1 MVCFQ
6 EKISSYEI
14 LLMISRSN
22 KSSRKSISLYRTKRI
37 LIVDDDSDVALTFKK
52 PLKKK
57 IEIVTTR
64 LRSKLKHTI
73 ILFRL
78 FRSLIQTFYDLMFID
93 IHQILDLNANPRV
106 CFMSSGPINQEALR
120 EKYPSLRIGFFISKP
135 VTIEN
140 LVRNV
145 KAELD
150 QTVINNQAV
159 VSSNTYYG
167 CILLQQN
174 C

>member
-6 EKISSYEI
+6 EKTSSYKI

-78 FRSLIQTFYDLMFID
+78 FRSLIQFFYDLMFID
-93 IHQILDLNANPRV
+93 IHMPVMNGIWV
-106 CFMSSGPINQEALR
+106 CEELGFECHS
-120 EKYPSLRIGFFISKP
+120 PSLLHVFRAHKSRSAKRKISIIKNW
-135 VTIEN
+135 I
-140 LVRNV
+140 LH
-145 KAELD
+145 
-150 QTVINNQAV
+150 QQACYNRE
-159 VSSNTYYG
+159 SR
-167 CILLQQN
+167 
-174 C
+174 

>member
-6 EKISSYEI
+6 GKIKSYEI

-37 LIVDDDSDVALTFKK
+37 LIVDDDSDIALTFKK

-78 FRSLIQTFYDLMFID
+78 FRSLIQIFYDLMLID
-93 IHQILDLNANPRV
+93 IHMPN
-106 CFMSSGPINQEALR
+106 
-120 EKYPSLRIGFFISKP
+120 PSLRIEFFMSKP

-150 QTVINNQAV
+150 
-159 VSSNTYYG
+159 
-167 CILLQQN
+167 
-174 C
+174 

>member
-6 EKISSYEI
+6 GKISSYEI

-37 LIVDDDSDVALTFKK
+37 LIVDDDSDIALTFKK

-78 FRSLIQTFYDLMFID
+78 FRSLIQIFYDLMLID
-93 IHQILDLNANPRV
+93 IHMPVMNGIWVCEDLGFECHSSSLLHVFRAHKSRSTKRTISIIKYWILHQQPCYN
-106 CFMSSGPINQEALR
+106 R
-120 EKYPSLRIGFFISKP
+120 ESR
-135 VTIEN
+135 
-140 LVRNV
+140 
-145 KAELD
+145 
-150 QTVINNQAV
+150 
-159 VSSNTYYG
+159 
-167 CILLQQN
+167 
-174 C
+174 

>member
-6 EKISSYEI
+6 GKIRSYEI

-37 LIVDDDSDVALTFKK
+37 LIVDDDSDIALTFKK
-52 PLKKK
+52 PLKK

-78 FRSLIQTFYDLMFID
+78 
-93 IHQILDLNANPRV
+93 
-106 CFMSSGPINQEALR
+106 
-120 EKYPSLRIGFFISKP
+120 
-135 VTIEN
+135 
-140 LVRNV
+140 
-145 KAELD
+145 
-150 QTVINNQAV
+150 
-159 VSSNTYYG
+159 
-167 CILLQQN
+167 
-174 C
+174 

>member
-6 EKISSYEI
+6 GKIKSYEI

-37 LIVDDDSDVALTFKK
+37 LIVDDESDIALTFKK

-78 FRSLIQTFYDLMFID
+78 FRSLIQIFYDLMLID
-93 IHQILDLNANPRV
+93 IHMPVMNGILSLWRSWIE
-106 CFMSSGPINQEALR
+106 CQS
-120 EKYPSLRIGFFISKP
+120 PSLLHVFRAHKSRSTKRTISIIK
-135 VTIEN
+135 
-140 LVRNV
+140 
-145 KAELD
+145 
-150 QTVINNQAV
+150 
-159 VSSNTYYG
+159 YW
-167 CILLQQN
+167 ILHQQPCYN
-174 C
+174 RESR

>member
-6 EKISSYEI
+6 VKISSYEI

-22 KSSRKSISLYRTKRI
+22 KSSRKSISLHRTKRI
-37 LIVDDDSDVALTFKK
+37 LIVEDDSDIALTFKK

-78 FRSLIQTFYDLMFID
+78 FREFNPDFLRHNAYD
-93 IHQILDLNANPRV
+93 IH
-106 CFMSSGPINQEALR
+106 M
-120 EKYPSLRIGFFISKP
+120 P
-135 VTIEN
+135 VMNGI
-140 LVRNV
+140 
-145 KAELD
+145 
-150 QTVINNQAV
+150 
-159 VSSNTYYG
+159 
-167 CILLQQN
+167 
-174 C
+174 

>member
-37 LIVDDDSDVALTFKK
+37 LIVDDDSDVALTFKI

-93 IHQILDLNANPRV
+93 IHTVMNGIWVCEDLGFECQSPRLHHVFRAHKSRSTKRKISIIKNWILPQQACYN
-106 CFMSSGPINQEALR
+106 R
-120 EKYPSLRIGFFISKP
+120 ESR
-135 VTIEN
+135 
-140 LVRNV
+140 
-145 KAELD
+145 
-150 QTVINNQAV
+150 
-159 VSSNTYYG
+159 
-167 CILLQQN
+167 
-174 C
+174 

>member
-6 EKISSYEI
+6 GKISSYKI

-93 IHQILDLNANPRV
+93 IH
-106 CFMSSGPINQEALR
+106 M
-120 EKYPSLRIGFFISKP
+120 P
-135 VTIEN
+135 VMNGI
-140 LVRNV
+140 
-145 KAELD
+145 
-150 QTVINNQAV
+150 
-159 VSSNTYYG
+159 
-167 CILLQQN
+167 
-174 C
+174 

>member
-6 EKISSYEI
+6 EKTSSYKI

-37 LIVDDDSDVALTFKK
+37 LIVDYDSDVALTFKK

-93 IHQILDLNANPRV
+93 IHMPVMNGIWVCEDLGFECQSPRLLHVFRAHKSRSTKRKISIIKNWILHQQACYN
-106 CFMSSGPINQEALR
+106 R
-120 EKYPSLRIGFFISKP
+120 ESR
-135 VTIEN
+135 
-140 LVRNV
+140 
-145 KAELD
+145 
-150 QTVINNQAV
+150 
-159 VSSNTYYG
+159 
-167 CILLQQN
+167 
-174 C
+174 

>member
-6 EKISSYEI
+6 GKISSYEI

-57 IEIVTTR
+57 IEIVTR
-64 LRSKLKHTI
+64 LRSKLKLTI

-93 IHQILDLNANPRV
+93 IH
-106 CFMSSGPINQEALR
+106 M
-120 EKYPSLRIGFFISKP
+120 P
-135 VTIEN
+135 VMNGI
-140 LVRNV
+140 
-145 KAELD
+145 
-150 QTVINNQAV
+150 
-159 VSSNTYYG
+159 
-167 CILLQQN
+167 
-174 C
+174 